1 MQDTTQSRLLKVYPR
16 NVCKRYCPT
25 RTDPQIKFS
34 GQWLNRA
41 GFLPDMPIQIKVTR
55 HRLVIIPMEEK
66 SMET

>member
-1 MQDTTQSRLLKVYPR
+1 MQDTIQSRLLKVYPR
-16 NVCKRYCPT
+16 NVCRPCCPT

-55 HRLVIIPMEEK
+55 HRLVIIPMEA
-66 SMET
+66 ETMKT